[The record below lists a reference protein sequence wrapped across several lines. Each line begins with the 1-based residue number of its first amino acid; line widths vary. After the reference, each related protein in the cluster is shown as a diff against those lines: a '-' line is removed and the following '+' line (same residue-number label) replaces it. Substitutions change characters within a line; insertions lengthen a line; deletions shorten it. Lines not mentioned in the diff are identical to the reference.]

1 MLHLHPINSA
11 QDAVNAAIILDF
23 RNIEP
28 EELSEGNRAAK
39 TAGRALLR
47 LQQERWQQLH
57 TGVQVVE
64 PRF

>member
-11 QDAVNAAIILDF
+11 HDAVNAAIILDF

-28 EELSEGNRAAK
+28 EESEGNRAAK
-39 TAGRALLR
+39 TAGRAPLR